1 MTPEGLATLAVLAI
15 GIAAWEIASRRGMIS
30 ALFFPAPSL
39 IFTNL
44 VEMIA
49 TGRILE
55 DVAATMTR
63 LIGGLAIG
71 CVPACIIGLMMGW
84 STRVRNALDPIVGA
98 LHPIPKI
105 AILPILMVLFGI
117 GETSKL
123 MAAAIAGFFPMLINS
138 QAGVRAISPLL
149 FEVLESYGARNRD
162 VFLRVVLPGSLPMIL
177 AGLRISVNV
186 GLIVTIAVEFV
197 SAKRGLGT
205 LIWLSWETFRT
216 EDLYAG
222 VIVIAVLGIAF
233 AQFLRL
239 LNRVLT
245 PWQPES
251 VK

>member
-1 MTPEGLATLAVLAI
+1 
-15 GIAAWEIASRRGMIS
+15 
-30 ALFFPAPSL
+30 
-39 IFTNL
+39 
-44 VEMIA
+44 
-49 TGRILE
+49 
-55 DVAATMTR
+55 
-63 LIGGLAIG
+63 
-71 CVPACIIGLMMGW
+71 
-84 STRVRNALDPIVGA
+84 
-98 LHPIPKI
+98 
-105 AILPILMVLFGI
+105 MVLFGI